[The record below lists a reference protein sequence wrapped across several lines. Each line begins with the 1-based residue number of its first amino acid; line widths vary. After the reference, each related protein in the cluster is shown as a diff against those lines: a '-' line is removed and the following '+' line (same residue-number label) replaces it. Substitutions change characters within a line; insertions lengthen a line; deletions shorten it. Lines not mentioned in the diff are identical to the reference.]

1 MIILFNF
8 IELEVLKRIWFF
20 GCKNFCKCFVK
31 LWWVLLVVI
40 FFVFINCKLLVFLVI
55 VFVFLKLV
63 KINKLLIFKLCI
75 ILLICLWNKI
85 DLFFNFFIVFN
96 IVIWCL
102 FGVLINKFRV
112 VIIDFNLVL

>member
-8 IELEVLKRIWFF
+8 IEWEVLKRIWLL
-20 GCKNFCKCFVK
+20 GCKNFCKYLVK

-40 FFVFINCKLLVFLVI
+40 FFILINCKLVVFVVI

-63 KINKLLIFKLCI
+63 KINKLLIFKFLI
-75 ILLICLWNKI
+75 ILLICWWNKI

-96 IVIWCL
+96 IVICCL
-102 FGVLINKFRV
+102 LGVLVNKLRV